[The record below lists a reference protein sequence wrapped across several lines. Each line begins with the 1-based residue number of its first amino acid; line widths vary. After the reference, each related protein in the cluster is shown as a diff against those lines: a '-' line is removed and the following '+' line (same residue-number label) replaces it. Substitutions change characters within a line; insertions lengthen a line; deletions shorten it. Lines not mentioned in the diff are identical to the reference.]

1 MLFYNEVPDFEA
13 GQLEAGEND
22 SEMEVELRNAKFCPD
37 ESFQNRASWLSKK
50 VAYSKKKWVIFFV
63 QALRSY
69 IKKNHLVNQERE
81 IMVSLEA

>member
-1 MLFYNEVPDFEA
+1 MSALNMLFYNEVPDFEA

-50 VAYSKKKWVIFFV
+50 VAYSKKK
-63 QALRSY
+63 
-69 IKKNHLVNQERE
+69 
-81 IMVSLEA
+81 